1 MERIVCTSNNGKHP
15 DSECR
20 DGEHRN
26 SVTPFKFPD
35 ESPTWNEWRL
45 YHSQEDQHQDYP
57 LGIKECWSFGKAIF
71 KRYYR
76 HDWTESSVHRLSGS
90 WTRDSVEAAASRF
103 LGINQISCA
112 YSIRVRGVN
121 VSVSGGSGTLQ
132 RIIEMALRC
141 KQEQLLS
148 TQISIGSRIPTQEHV
163 NDPEEREQETL
174 IRDFGE
180 GMKLRSGKVI
190 NSN

>member
-1 MERIVCTSNNGKHP
+1 MERIVCTGNDGQLTDNG
-15 DSECR
+15 CW

-26 SVTPFKFPD
+26 TVTPFKFPD

-45 YHSQEDQHQDYP
+45 HHSQTDQHQDYP

-90 WTRDSVEAAASRF
+90 WSRDSVEAASSRF
-103 LGINQISCA
+103 LGLNQISCA

-121 VSVSGGSGTLQ
+121 VTISGGSGTLQ

-148 TQISIGSRIPTQEHV
+148 TQIVVDSGVSTQELV
-163 NDPEEREQETL
+163 NDPEEREQEAL
-174 IRDFGE
+174 IKDFGE

-190 NSN
+190 NCN